1 MTITELA
8 IKRPTLVVV
17 VFSVLGILG
26 IYGFA
31 QLNYE
36 LLPKLTAPVVTIQT
50 IYPGAS
56 PYEVLNNVTKPIEDA
71 ITGMELIDNITSRSQ
86 EGFSLI
92 LVQLQMS
99 ADVDKSLQ
107 DVQRRINQIQDLLPK
122 DARKPVVSKLA
133 FDEIPVI
140 RANVYSKLPPKEMYQ
155 FVKDNIQP
163 LISKLEGVG
172 IVQLLG

>member
-36 LLPKLTAPVVTIQT
+36 LLPRLTAPVVTIQT

-56 PYEVLNNVTKPIEDA
+56 PYEVQNNVTKPIEDA
-71 ITGMELIDNITSRSQ
+71 ITGTELISNIRSISR
-86 EGFSLI
+86 EGVSFVFVELE
-92 LVQLQMS
+92 MS
-99 ADVDKSLQ
+99 ANVDKSLQ
-107 DVQRRINQIQDLLPK
+107 DIQRRVNQIQDLLPK
-122 DARKPVVSKLA
+122 EARKPV
-133 FDEIPVI
+133 
-140 RANVYSKLPPKEMYQ
+140 
-155 FVKDNIQP
+155 
-163 LISKLEGVG
+163 
-172 IVQLLG
+172 